1 MTIPNPEAPQ
11 QEEETPLYCISFD
24 RLDELNRS
32 AIALLAARRIPMSP
46 SMMKEDHEL
55 DDPQE
60 LLDEIADSCGDKEE
74 FINSNMPIQ
83 EIIFRTM
90 LARRNEPI
98 TLTDLHRQLTER
110 WATPVRPINVSPG
123 NLERILNSD
132 SYYGFTRVA
141 EENQ

>member
-11 QEEETPLYCISFD
+11 QEEEAPLYCISLD

-32 AIALLAARRIPMSP
+32 AITLLAARRSPMSP

-55 DDPQE
+55 DNSQE
-60 LLDEIADSCGDKEE
+60 LLDEIADYSGDDEE

-83 EIIFRTM
+83 EIIFRTL

-98 TLTDLHRQLTER
+98 ALTELHRELTER
-110 WATPVRPINVSPG
+110 WATPVRPIHISLR
-123 NLERILNSD
+123 NLERILD
-132 SYYGFTRVA
+132 YDDYYGFARVG
-141 EENQ
+141 EVQ

>member
-1 MTIPNPEAPQ
+1 MTTPNPEAPQ

-32 AIALLAARRIPMSP
+32 AITLLAARRSPMSP

-55 DDPQE
+55 DNPQE
-60 LLDEIADSCGDKEE
+60 LLDEIAEFCGEE
-74 FINSNMPIQ
+74 EDFISSSMPIQ

-98 TLTDLHRQLTER
+98 SLSELHRELTER
-110 WATPVRPINVSPG
+110 RSTPVRPIHISPR
-123 NLERILNSD
+123 NLERILDSD
-132 SYYGFTRVA
+132 DYYGFARA
-141 EENQ
+141 EGER